1 MVWLLLILGLTLL
14 VCGADLLVRGTAR
27 LAGNFNVPA
36 LVIGLIVVGFGT
48 STPELAVS
56 IRAVMSGQA
65 ELAIANVVGS
75 SIFNILFILGL
86 AAVISLLTI
95 SVN

>member
-36 LVIGLIVVGFGT
+36 FVIGLIVVG
-48 STPELAVS
+48 LAQV
-56 IRAVMSGQA
+56 R
-65 ELAIANVVGS
+65 LN
-75 SIFNILFILGL
+75 
-86 AAVISLLTI
+86 
-95 SVN
+95 

>member
-1 MVWLLLILGLTLL
+1 MAFVDIGPDVTRL
-14 VCGADLLVRGTAR
+14 RGRSSCQRNGPPCRKFQRAR
-27 LAGNFNVPA
+27 ACYWPDRG
-36 LVIGLIVVGFGT
+36 GFGT
-48 STPELAVS
+48 SAPELTVS

-65 ELAIANVVGS
+65 ELAIANVVGG